1 MASGQEDPYI
11 PVLAIGPV
19 LKKLS
24 QNISISF
31 LSQPKPD
38 TTTTMETT
46 CTTYETIA
54 VLEVQAY
61 DSRHGISRA
70 PCAVGAATV
79 SLVLG
84 GHAFLAAGIAHDR
97 SFSSVVRST
106 GDRDLDVLC
115 AEDEGNAAL
124 PLAPELQE
132 RQFRF
137 PGDGIAHA
145 TKMMQPRRG

>member
-1 MASGQEDPYI
+1 MHHVRDYRSFGSSGLQ
-11 PVLAIGPV
+11 
-19 LKKLS
+19 LS
-24 QNISISF
+24 
-31 LSQPKPD
+31 
-38 TTTTMETT
+38 
-46 CTTYETIA
+46 
-54 VLEVQAY
+54 
-61 DSRHGISRA
+61 SRHICA

-97 SFSSVVRST
+97 PFSSVVRST